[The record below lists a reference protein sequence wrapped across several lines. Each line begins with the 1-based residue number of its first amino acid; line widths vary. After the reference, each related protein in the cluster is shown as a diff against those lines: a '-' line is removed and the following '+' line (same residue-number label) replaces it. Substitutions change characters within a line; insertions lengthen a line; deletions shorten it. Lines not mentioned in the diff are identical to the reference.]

1 METASFDVAV
11 IGSGPSGAT
20 FVRELARS
28 APSRKILLIGRFSKE
43 KMCGGLLAPDA
54 QKALARFNLTLPKNV
69 LSDPQIFAVETV
81 DLSLKTTRLY
91 QRHYLNMKRK
101 AFDDWLVSMIPESV
115 TLIDADCTAIVREE
129 GGFRI
134 QTNAGTFFSAY
145 LIGADGANSIVR
157 STFFPKLSKQ
167 YVSIQQWFDPIGRSF
182 PAYACIFDP
191 STSDSCSWII
201 QKEDGLIFGGAF
213 PKRDC
218 RKRYETQKRNLE
230 TKLRCSLGTPR
241 RTEACLLSSPRK
253 PTDFRLAKGSVFLIG
268 EAAGLI
274 SSSSFEGIS
283 SAMLSGKH
291 LADAFSCGKN
301 DRIIRR
307 KYRFSVA
314 PLIFKLYLKIGKRF
328 VLCSP
333 LLRKLILLTGLKSI
347 RRYPGPGSSGI

>member
-1 METASFDVAV
+1 
-11 IGSGPSGAT
+11 
-20 FVRELARS
+20 
-28 APSRKILLIGRFSKE
+28 
-43 KMCGGLLAPDA
+43 
-54 QKALARFNLTLPKNV
+54 
-69 LSDPQIFAVETV
+69 
-81 DLSLKTTRLY
+81 
-91 QRHYLNMKRK
+91 MKRN
-101 AFDDWLVSMIPESV
+101 FL
-115 TLIDADCTAIVREE
+115 C
-129 GGFRI
+129 
-134 QTNAGTFFSAY
+134 
-145 LIGADGANSIVR
+145 
-157 STFFPKLSKQ
+157 LS
-167 YVSIQQWFDPIGRSF
+167 
-182 PAYACIFDP
+182 
-191 STSDSCSWII
+191 SWII

-230 TKLRCSLGTPR
+230 TKLHCSLGTPR

-307 KYRFSVA
+307 KYRISVA
-314 PLIFKLYLKIGKRF
+314 PLILKLYLKIGKRF